1 MTSQTPTHHGQTQSG
16 LGSMAKPHQAL
27 VTLAWST
34 QPHRPKQ
41 QRYTCSLNLD
51 NAQIPRTAART
62 QIPHILSTTCL
73 LAPVLKISY
82 HLGHMPYSLPPHTH
96 QHPLQ
101 YHLPALILSA
111 PHPPTSH
118 PTASS
123 DPAANCT
130 SNPQI
135 MYRCPWAIRTTGV
148 FAIGSKKHYLK
159 QCFHTGRGL
168 YEYEGLMY
176 STCNDNSPSKPIPV
190 SLRAYSFDNDGLA
203 KDHLHLIPGNWITS
217 AKRSPVPIYQ
227 FLARRAS
234 VLGMTVGRNW
244 DAQPRATVHTCGIV
258 AKIVDK
264 GNPRDEDACTLV
276 MRYKDY
282 DMKLAVEGDVTGFD
296 EATGRLII
304 KAHLVCHS
312 NDTPVEAKDDNDAEA
327 KGNDEA

>member
-62 QIPHILSTTCL
+62 QIPHILT
-73 LAPVLKISY
+73 
-82 HLGHMPYSLPPHTH
+82 
-96 QHPLQ
+96 
-101 YHLPALILSA
+101 
-111 PHPPTSH
+111 
-118 PTASS
+118 SS